1 MYNYPQYSTL
11 FTTIYD
17 QPEPVGQIGRGAHYS
32 ILRSVEWLD
41 VMRNPL
47 KIPQIHDFA
56 VIWDEDHD
64 TRVIEP
70 IEKMYL
76 AGLLAPVQ
84 FVGERKA
91 SLTVITAAKFY
102 YGISQEDIKIYKDR
116 ISTIADRLDDSWGG
130 VVGLFDKS
138 PDSPQNTD
146 TQGIIHSNVEV
157 VISYLRTIDNLW
169 NLGTKEYFP
178 DQDLLTEWKQSH
190 DLQNNIGGPA
200 GHQKKKQGTPKIIIG
215 ELECPKALQDHV
227 DYLVK
232 VRKDITGS

>member
-1 MYNYPQYSTL
+1 MSNYPQYSTL

-17 QPEPVGQIGRGAHYS
+17 QPEPVGQIGRGTHYS

-47 KIPQIHDFA
+47 KVPQIHDFA

-70 IEKMYL
+70 IEKMYM

-84 FVGERKA
+84 FIGERKA
-91 SLTVITAAKFY
+91 IFTVITAAKFY
-102 YGISQEDIKIYKDR
+102 YGISPEDIQIYEDWV
-116 ISTIADRLDDSWGG
+116 SSMADGLDDSWSGEIG
-130 VVGLFDKS
+130 FFDKG
-138 PDSPQNTD
+138 PDSPQNID
-146 TQGIIHSNVEV
+146 TSGLIHDSDERIIP
-157 VISYLRTIDNLW
+157 YLRTIDNLW

-178 DQDLLTEWKQSH
+178 TDLLGKSEVE
-190 DLQNNIGGPA
+190 PA
-200 GHQKKKQGTPKIIIG
+200 VHQKKKPVVTEIIIR
-215 ELECPKALQDHV
+215 EPECPKAIQDHV
-227 DYLVK
+227 DFLVK